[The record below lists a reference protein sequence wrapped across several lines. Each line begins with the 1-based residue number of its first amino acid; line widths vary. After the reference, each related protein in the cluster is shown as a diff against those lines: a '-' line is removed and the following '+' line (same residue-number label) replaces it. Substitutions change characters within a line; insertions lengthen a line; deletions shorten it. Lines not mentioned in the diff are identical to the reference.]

1 MNYNTPKLNQETS
14 DKWAQFDTLSDHLRG
29 HCKHQTEESMTEY
42 KKHIGQYEPSSR
54 SPYND
59 MMIDTPSTE
68 ELLAERN
75 SAALGDA
82 VQSFAIPRSVI
93 KGEAPGAEA
102 HKGDKPEVAEQAR
115 GRALE
120 PHEDFEQIGVTPQH
134 EATPQ
139 PEVQAPMFEMQ
150 EVVDGLP
157 EEELQAYKDQML
169 AEISD
174 REAIVDAINRRLDTA
189 QAKAYTRGVR
199 NAITKQ
205 VKM

>member
-1 MNYNTPKLNQETS
+1 MNYNTPKLNQETN

-29 HCKHQTEESMTEY
+29 HCKHQTEESMSEY
-42 KKHIGQYEPSSR
+42 KKHIGQY
-54 SPYND
+54 ND
-59 MMIDTPSTE
+59 MMVDTPSPE
-68 ELLAERN
+68 ELFAERN

-82 VQSFAIPRSVI
+82 VQSFAIPRAAI
-93 KGEAPGAEA
+93 
-102 HKGDKPEVAEQAR
+102 KGDKSEPEAAERVR
-115 GRALE
+115 GRVVE
-120 PHEDFEQIGVTPQH
+120 PHEDFVE
-134 EATPQ
+134 
-139 PEVQAPMFEMQ
+139 PEVEPIQDTMFEMQ

-157 EEELQAYKDQML
+157 EEELHNYKDQML

-174 REAIVDAINRRLDTA
+174 REAIVDAINRRLDTV

>member
-1 MNYNTPKLNQETS
+1 MNYSTPRLNQETN
-14 DKWAQFDTLSDHLRG
+14 DRWAQFDTLSDHLRG

-42 KKHIGQYEPSSR
+42 KKHIGQYEPS
-54 SPYND
+54 PYND
-59 MMIDTPSTE
+59 MMIDTPSPE
-68 ELLAERN
+68 ELLAGRN

-93 KGEAPGAEA
+93 KG
-102 HKGDKPEVAEQAR
+102 DKPEPEAAERVR
-115 GRALE
+115 GRAVE
-120 PHEDFEQIGVTPQH
+120 PHEDFEQS
-134 EATPQ
+134 
-139 PEVQAPMFEMQ
+139 EVQAPMFEMQ

-174 REAIVDAINRRLDTA
+174 REAIVDAINRRLDIV

-199 NAITKQ
+199 SAITKQ

>member
-1 MNYNTPKLNQETS
+1 MNYNTPNLNQETN

-29 HCKHQTEESMTEY
+29 HCKHETEESMTEY
-42 KKHIGQYEPSSR
+42 KKHINQ
-54 SPYND
+54 YND
-59 MMIDTPSTE
+59 MMIDTPSPE

-75 SAALGDA
+75 SAALGDG

-93 KGEAPGAEA
+93 KGEHP
-102 HKGDKPEVAEQAR
+102 
-115 GRALE
+115 E
-120 PHEDFEQIGVTPQH
+120 PHDWQTP
-134 EATPQ
+134 EAEPIQDT
-139 PEVQAPMFEMQ
+139 MLEMQ

-157 EEELQAYKDQML
+157 EEELQTYKDQML

-174 REAIVDAINRRLDTA
+174 REAIVDAINRRLDSA
-189 QAKAYTRGVR
+189 QAKRYTAGVR

>member
-1 MNYNTPKLNQETS
+1 MNYNTPKLNQETN

-29 HCKHQTEESMTEY
+29 HCKHQTEESMAEY
-42 KKHIGQYEPSSR
+42 KKHIGQYNT

-59 MMIDTPSTE
+59 MMIDTPSPE

-75 SAALGDA
+75 SAALGDG

-93 KGEAPGAEA
+93 KGERP
-102 HKGDKPEVAEQAR
+102 
-115 GRALE
+115 E
-120 PHEDFEQIGVTPQH
+120 PHDW
-134 EATPQ
+134 
-139 PEVQAPMFEMQ
+139 QAPESEPVQDTMLEMQ

-157 EEELQAYKDQML
+157 ESELQAYKDQML
-169 AEISD
+169 SEISD
-174 REAIVDAINRRLDTA
+174 REAIVDAINRRLDTVQGLASRREA
-189 QAKAYTRGVR
+189 QAKQYTRGVR

>member
-1 MNYNTPKLNQETS
+1 MNYNTPKLNQETN

-29 HCKHQTEESMTEY
+29 HCKHETEEAMTEY

-54 SPYND
+54 GRSPYNTSPYND

-82 VQSFAIPRSVI
+82 VQSFAIPRAVI
-93 KGEAPGAEA
+93 KGTHP
-102 HKGDKPEVAEQAR
+102 
-115 GRALE
+115 E

-150 EVVDGLP
+150 EAVDGLP

>member
-1 MNYNTPKLNQETS
+1 MNYNTPKLNQETN

-59 MMIDTPSTE
+59 MMIDTPSPE

-75 SAALGDA
+75 SAALGDG
-82 VQSFAIPRSVI
+82 VQSFAVPRAVI
-93 KGEAPGAEA
+93 KGERP
-102 HKGDKPEVAEQAR
+102 
-115 GRALE
+115 E
-120 PHEDFEQIGVTPQH
+120 PHDW
-134 EATPQ
+134 
-139 PEVQAPMFEMQ
+139 QAPEAEPVQDTVLEMQ

-157 EEELQAYKDQML
+157 EEELQTYKDQML

-174 REAIVDAINRRLDTA
+174 REAIVDAINRRLDTV

-205 VKM
+205 VNL

>member
-1 MNYNTPKLNQETS
+1 MNYNTPNLNQPTN

-29 HCKHQTEESMTEY
+29 HCKHETEESMTEY
-42 KKHIGQYEPSSR
+42 KKHVGQ
-54 SPYND
+54 YND
-59 MMIDTPSTE
+59 MMIDTPSPE

-82 VQSFAIPRSVI
+82 VQPFAVPRSVI
-93 KGEAPGAEA
+93 KG
-102 HKGDKPEVAEQAR
+102 DTV
-115 GRALE
+115 E
-120 PHEDFEQIGVTPQH
+120 PHDFDES
-134 EATPQ
+134 A
-139 PEVQAPMFEMQ
+139 EVQPAMFEMQ
-150 EVVDGLP
+150 EAVDGLP
-157 EEELQAYKDQML
+157 EEGLQAYKDQML

-174 REAIVDAINRRLDTA
+174 REAIVDAINRRLDTV

>member
-1 MNYNTPKLNQETS
+1 MNYNTPKLNQETN

-42 KKHIGQYEPSSR
+42 KKHIGQHNERSSQGQ
-54 SPYND
+54 SHND
-59 MMIDTPSTE
+59 MMVDQ
-68 ELLAERN
+68 LA
-75 SAALGDA
+75 L
-82 VQSFAIPRSVI
+82 PRENM
-93 KGEAPGAEA
+93 KGYSP
-102 HKGDKPEVAEQAR
+102 
-115 GRALE
+115 E
-120 PHEDFEQIGVTPQH
+120 PHEDFTTP
-134 EATPQ
+134 ESEP
-139 PEVQAPMFEMQ
+139 VQDALFEMQ

-174 REAIVDAINRRLDTA
+174 REAIVDAINRRLDTV
-189 QAKAYTRGVR
+189 QARAYTRGVR

>member
-1 MNYNTPKLNQETS
+1 MNYNTPKLNQETN

-29 HCKHQTEESMTEY
+29 HCKHQTEEEMEEY
-42 KKHIGQYEPSSR
+42 KKHIGQ
-54 SPYND
+54 YND
-59 MMIDTPSTE
+59 MMIDTPSPE

-75 SAALGDA
+75 SAALGDG

-93 KGEAPGAEA
+93 KGE
-102 HKGDKPEVAEQAR
+102 HH
-115 GRALE
+115 E
-120 PHEDFEQIGVTPQH
+120 PHDW
-134 EATPQ
+134 
-139 PEVQAPMFEMQ
+139 QAPEAEPIQDTILEMQ

-157 EEELQAYKDQML
+157 ESELQAYKDQML

-174 REAIVDAINRRLDTA
+174 REAIIDAINRRLDTV

>member
-1 MNYNTPKLNQETS
+1 MNYNTPKLNQETN

-59 MMIDTPSTE
+59 MMIDTPSPE

-102 HKGDKPEVAEQAR
+102 HKGEHP
-115 GRALE
+115 E
-120 PHEDFEQIGVTPQH
+120 PHDWQTPESEPIQD
-134 EATPQ
+134 A
-139 PEVQAPMFEMQ
+139 MFEMQ

-157 EEELQAYKDQML
+157 ESELQAYKDQML

-174 REAIVDAINRRLDTA
+174 REAIVDAINRRLDTV

-199 NAITKQ
+199 SAITKQ